1 MLDKITYCWPAGR
14 NELLHKHF
22 LLIAFIDILVGG
34 YVFFKS
40 PKKQTH
46 IAFGVLTLNFALW
59 NCALFLL
66 LNSQTH
72 FQTII
77 LLLGRLAFTA
87 GMLAPAALLHFAMA
101 FPNKS
106 IYLKEMLLLYI
117 PGGVAFLLTLT
128 PLVIKDVK
136 VQSWGLEPVIGPGYL
151 FVILYFALFIG
162 LAIYWII
169 KEYRNAAGISKLQ
182 WLYILFGLPIPILHV
197 LLTNII
203 LPLLGLKEIY
213 VLGPWATVEMVG
225 LFGYAILRYR
235 LLDIEIIIKRTT
247 VYFGLVIII
256 TSIYTF
262 VILIPQQFI
271 LNAGNSRPIIFIII
285 AAVISAITM
294 VPLRDW
300 LDSVTDRVFFQRKY
314 DYYLVLE
321 KLARELNSVLK
332 LSEILNVVS
341 ATLLNEMHLR
351 NVGIYLRERSDTTIY
366 LCHTKDGETAD
377 LLPEQ
382 IGEGNPLLEY
392 LLEKRQLIETGE
404 FRHQYGH
411 LYSDGKIADENKYQ
425 IQKELDKTFQA
436 ALIIPLIQ
444 KKNLM
449 GFMALGEKKSGDL
462 FTSRDLS
469 LLETLSSQMTTALEN
484 VHLYDQMIAN
494 ERLTVIGT
502 LAAGIA
508 HEIRNPLASIKTFI
522 QMLPEKYNQEDFR
535 TRFHTVVGSE
545 IDRLSTITADLLTF
559 ARPSAPKLD
568 TLNMDYLMDKVKTLM
583 ASPFRKKQIE
593 FSWNLA
599 HLPNIQADPQQIF
612 QIVLNIVINSV
623 HASHEK
629 GQIKVYGEI
638 KDQAPGHPSGKGL
651 YMLVTIE
658 DFGTGIKRKDMVNLF
673 QPFFTTKTEGTG
685 LGLATCKRI
694 LEAHRGDIYIESEEG
709 KGTKVT
715 IMLPTNLTQDAV
727 IIPIAAP
734 IRKFE

>member
-1 MLDKITYCWPAGR
+1 MQYYQFLILAALDIVIGIFVFTRRPR
-14 NELLHKHF
+14 NQ
-22 LLIAFIDILVGG
+22 A
-34 YVFFKS
+34 
-40 PKKQTH
+40 H
-46 IAFGVLTLNFALW
+46 IAFGLTSLVLAVW
-59 NCALFLL
+59 
-66 LNSQTH
+66 
-72 FQTII
+72 
-77 LLLGRLAFTA
+77 
-87 GMLAPAALLHFAMA
+87 
-101 FPNKS
+101 
-106 IYLKEMLLLYI
+106 
-117 PGGVAFLLTLT
+117 
-128 PLVIKDVK
+128 
-136 VQSWGLEPVIGPGYL
+136 IG
-151 FVILYFALFIG
+151 
-162 LAIYWII
+162 
-169 KEYRNAAGISKLQ
+169 S
-182 WLYILFGLPIPILHV
+182 LYILLRASDHKTALFWGRMVFTVGMLGPAAILHFILSFPNRRLLKEHLVIIYGIGSIALIICMSPWVIANVRLDQTGLIPIPGKAYWFIVAYFVTYLVMVIYFTFRRYQKARGLEKLQLFYV
-197 LLTNII
+197 LLGFTFFLTHIILTNLI
-203 LPLLGLKEIY
+203 LPLLNFKNIFI
-213 VLGPWATVEMVG
+213 LGPWATVELLG

-235 LLDIEIIIKRTT
+235 LLDIEIVIKKTTLYLVLVAFII
-247 VYFGLVIII
+247 G
-256 TSIYTF
+256 IYTF
-262 VILIPQQFI
+262 LLMLPQRYFGTTGSSSV
-271 LNAGNSRPIIFIII
+271 LFMLLT
-285 AAVISAITM
+285 AAVITFTLQ
-294 VPLRDW
+294 PLRDW
-300 LDSVTDRVFFQRKY
+300 LDNITDKIFFQKKY
-314 DYYLVLE
+314 DYYMVLE
-321 KLARELNSVLK
+321 KIARELSSVMK
-332 LSEILNVVS
+332 MTEILNIVTR
-341 ATLLNEMHLR
+341 TLLDEMHLK
-351 NVGIYLRERSDTTIY
+351 NVGIYLRERSNTSTFA
-366 LCHTKDGETAD
+366 CHMKEGD
-377 LLPEQ
+377 LPKQFPEQ
-382 IGEGNPLLEY
+382 LSEGDPLLEY
-392 LLEKRQLIETGE
+392 LIDKRQLIESGE
-404 FRHQYGH
+404 FRHQFGY
-411 LYSDGKIADENKYQ
+411 LYAEGKILDQNKYD
-425 IQKELDKTFQA
+425 IQEELDNKFQA
-436 ALIIPLIQ
+436 ALIVPLIQ
-444 KKNLM
+444 KKTIQ
-449 GFMALGEKKSGDL
+449 GFIALGEKKSGDL
-462 FTSRDLS
+462 FTSRDLT

-484 VHLYDQMIAN
+484 VQLYDQMIAN

-535 TRFHTVVGSE
+535 HRFHTVVGSE

-612 QIVLNIVINSV
+612 QIVLNIVINAV

-651 YMLVTIE
+651 YLMVTIE